1 MTSRNQKTK
10 WVGQKNEMDG
20 LMKIELMPLAQVL
33 PYARNPRI
41 AVLSALGILLAAR
54 RAGRNAERVDALE
67 KQSENVS
74 KSHEVQDK
82 NRRTLADGDAAE
94 RLRDDWS
101 RD

>member
-1 MTSRNQKTK
+1 MMAAIKAFLTTNALRVAG
-10 WVGQKNEMDG
+10 WCM
-20 LMKIELMPLAQVL
+20 
-33 PYARNPRI
+33 

-82 NRRTLADGDAAE
+82 NRRTLADGDAAK